1 MISKLV
7 TWAGKKA
14 LNRWILGGAAALVL
28 GSAGLMWHNHKQGLR
43 DEGRHECIQ
52 AINEQTVIDLENALA
67 EEKKTSAEL
76 AEYIRRVA
84 AANAEAEARHRD
96 AQARV
101 DVLLEEIQEQKKN
114 DKTYSEWSD
123 TSLPNGVSE
132 RLRSTGTRSDTRP
145 GNEDS
150 N

>member
-1 MISKLV
+1 MIAQIV
-7 TWAGKKA
+7 RWAGAKA
-14 LNRWILGGAAALVL
+14 LNRWILGGVVTLLL
-28 GSAGLMWHNHKQGLR
+28 GGAGLMWHSHKQGLR
-43 DEGRHECIQ
+43 DEGRQECVQ
-52 AINEQTVIDLENALA
+52 AINEQTVIDLQNALA
-67 EEKKTSAEL
+67 DEKKTSAEL

-114 DKTYSEWSD
+114 DKDYSEWSD
-123 TSLPNGVSE
+123 TSLPNGVAE
-132 RLRSTGTRSDTRP
+132 RLRSTGAGSNTNSS
-145 GNEDS
+145 NEDS